1 MHFNGVPEIV
11 HHFIS
16 KIIHKVYKNLNSK
29 EMTHFKSWKWE
40 HWHEEKNQPVYR
52 WHSNNTGIRGIIPHL
67 THSKKFALNFWVYK
81 RSSTR
86 EDWYQNGD
94 ACQYRQ
100 ILESLTKMAWANVYS
115 CPSTYG
121 VPNHWSK
128 TIRVFI
134 NKNLWISGPT
144 LFKFVWFKSHLYV

>member
-40 HWHEEKNQPVYR
+40 HRHEEKNQAVYR
-52 WHSNNTGIRGIIPHL
+52 WHSNNTGIRDITPHL

-81 RSSTR
+81 RSSTK

-100 ILESLTKMAWANVYS
+100 ILESL
-115 CPSTYG
+115 
-121 VPNHWSK
+121 
-128 TIRVFI
+128 I
-134 NKNLWISGPT
+134 KNGMGQCIQLS
-144 LFKFVWFKSHLYV
+144 LYIWGSQSLIENNTGIY